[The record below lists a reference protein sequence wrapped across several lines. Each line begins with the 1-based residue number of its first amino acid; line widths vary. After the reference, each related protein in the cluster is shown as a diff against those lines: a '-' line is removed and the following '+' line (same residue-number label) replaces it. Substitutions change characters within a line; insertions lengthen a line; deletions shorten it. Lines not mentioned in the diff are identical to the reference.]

1 MNQTSTKRNSNLG
14 PGFCDTPT
22 KWFVVLLAFSLA
34 QNARGQS
41 VIRNLQWKDLLLLK
55 RDHVFKETHLNSSD
69 FAEGHINSVYHQ
81 KNILKIFTYNFQCN
95 LKNCPELTNLS
106 HIWKHGVIRVM
117 SLLRSNLHKMPC
129 LLHFLLMP
137 PPSSKGRLRFSWAPV
152 HLKENQDLYP
162 KQGIGGK
169 PTFLHPIVTVQ
180 WDSVTALSL
189 ESCDTLMHMSVY
201 MLTSYHVFQVYHE
214 LLLAVA
220 CGSAFLFHIPTLP
233 CCGSSY
239 L

>member
-1 MNQTSTKRNSNLG
+1 MVCSFTGILFGSKRQG
-14 PGFCDTPT
+14 TICHQKFTM
-22 KWFVVLLAFSLA
+22 
-34 QNARGQS
+34 
-41 VIRNLQWKDLLLLK
+41 K
-55 RDHVFKETHLNSSD
+55 RDIPFLKKHIWTHQILMR
-69 FAEGHINSVYHQ
+69 GHINSVYHQ

-117 SLLRSNLHKMPC
+117 SLLRYNLHKMPW

-169 PTFLHPIVTVQ
+169 PTFLQPIVTVQ
-180 WDSVTALSL
+180 WDSVIALSL
-189 ESCDTLMHMSVY
+189 ESCDTLMHMPVY
-201 MLTSYHVFQVYHE
+201 MLTSYHVFQVHHE

-233 CCGSSY
+233 WCGSSY